1 MSVNIPYRN
10 IENTVDGRN
19 SAPVEVGSL
28 SRYLQGFYTVVVW
41 DFFHQPYGP
50 VWNILVRPRLF
61 VRSTSCLFNKIP
73 PLRASDVNS
82 VTEAIRAAQVV
93 FEEDGNR
100 VFETAGNFQL
110 TFNGESLYRVQDITI
125 LGT

>member
-1 MSVNIPYRN
+1 M
-10 IENTVDGRN
+10 
-19 SAPVEVGSL
+19 PVQQL
-28 SRYLQGFYTVVVW
+28 
-41 DFFHQPYGP
+41 H
-50 VWNILVRPRLF
+50 
-61 VRSTSCLFNKIP
+61 

-100 VFETAGNFQL
+100 VFETAGNVQL
-110 TFNGESLYRVQDITI
+110 TFNGESLYWVQDITI